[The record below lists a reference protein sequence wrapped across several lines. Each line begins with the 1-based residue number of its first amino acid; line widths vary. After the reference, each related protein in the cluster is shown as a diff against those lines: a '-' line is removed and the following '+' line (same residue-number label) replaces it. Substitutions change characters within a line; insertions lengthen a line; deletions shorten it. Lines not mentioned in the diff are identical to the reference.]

1 MSPIN
6 VANLYSP
13 ATTIP
18 AVPNINSYST
28 SMITNLTETSSI
40 IPIATSSATSSIT
53 PIATSSTSSSTPASS
68 STIRSNQS
76 LTENIFTESP
86 LSTFYGNIDEF
97 IQDITTQLQLE
108 HKVSGIEVI
117 TINNTI
123 NVVKELWDWIKNT
136 DNINLLKKPAI
147 SVITER

>member
-1 MSPIN
+1 
-6 VANLYSP
+6 
-13 ATTIP
+13 
-18 AVPNINSYST
+18 
-28 SMITNLTETSSI
+28 MITNLTETSSI
-40 IPIATSSATSSIT
+40 IPITTSSATSSIT

-68 STIRSNQS
+68 STIQSNQS

-86 LSTFYGNIDEF
+86 LSIFYGNIDEF

-123 NVVKELWDWIKNT
+123 NVVKELWDWIKNI